1 MCQDPNKGAAD
12 AARMRNARTMYE
24 WGNKKASYHSKE
36 ATGKTFADAAVIG
49 FSRTR
54 GAGQENAMRM
64 AGEGRIRKA
73 ALAAEYAT
81 QQRVDEGGG
90 SRTAGRNQFLS
101 LLAKNSAIE
110 RAVNESWGI
119 GMQKNELA
127 GRRQLQGYRN
137 KIQEKYGG
145 PPPVQPL
152 FEPVPGPD
160 RMGQIM
166 DGIGKVTK
174 IASVVAAPM
183 TGGASLGISG
193 LGKGAGSFDLFGGM
207 FGGNV
212 KGNTTFG
219 KTFT

>member
-101 LLAKNSAIE
+101 LLAKNSMEGRLPYNHSLNLYLDLIE
-110 RAVNESWGI
+110 WDKLW
-119 GMQKNELA
+119 MELA
-127 GRRQLQGYRN
+127 RLQ
-137 KIQEKYGG
+137 K
-145 PPPVQPL
+145 
-152 FEPVPGPD
+152 
-160 RMGQIM
+160 
-166 DGIGKVTK
+166 
-174 IASVVAAPM
+174 
-183 TGGASLGISG
+183 SLV
-193 LGKGAGSFDLFGGM
+193 LLLHQ
-207 FGGNV
+207 
-212 KGNTTFG
+212 
-219 KTFT
+219 